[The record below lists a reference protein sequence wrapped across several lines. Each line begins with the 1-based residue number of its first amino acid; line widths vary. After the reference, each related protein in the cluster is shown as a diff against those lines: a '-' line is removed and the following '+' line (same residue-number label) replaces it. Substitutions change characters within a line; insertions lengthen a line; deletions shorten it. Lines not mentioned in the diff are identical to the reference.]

1 MARATFAAL
10 ALRAKVAQSVEVLE
24 CSGPWTLLRSRLYAI
39 ANPNARHFAISVQEA
54 LSVVADFRE
63 ELESDTDAE
72 VADCPL
78 GSVALHIVEGL
89 QLDREEVA
97 TLDSDFAILKAFGWR
112 TLLRSG
118 WPIFQLLLLLH
129 KHLSGVAGC
138 CHVCS
143 GTEGYTRSLQM
154 ALQHQPSTGVGLTAK
169 SLSFLMDD
177 RAASCPSLASAAILA
192 IAWTRLPVY
201 DVETE
206 GLVMQAEQRTTLMDL
221 VLADAS
227 HPLPLVAARLSAA
240 SQLSMHL
247 PEPSAPE
254 ESPHEGCVVRFAQ
267 TPSGRC
273 NFFATIRQ
281 GLEPWWSRGIYL
293 EDQVRAF
300 RPTTDQKTVL
310 FRLIGDQLVQVIPT
324 HSHLDVEFG
333 AAEPACLAHALMDL
347 LATVDIPDFDMVLNH
362 GDLPLL
368 RKSMGK
374 PPFYGPMDKE
384 ARTPAPLFSICASE
398 DFWDILF
405 PNVCRPALVN
415 MSGMSSIPWEDKS
428 SIAFWRGT
436 DRGAVNWAIEV
447 RDMYKGS
454 PRKRFLDEWA
464 QKDEFDMAFLEDDLL
479 NATVVNTDPSFVP
492 LDQWPRWRY
501 LLDLPGN
508 GYSGSLKQKLTASS
522 AVLFLNDVNVPGAKP
537 VYEHYHGGLQDGVH
551 VLLMGMGDAGE
562 KVKWA
567 QEHDAEMQEMV
578 RNANR
583 YMKDFEKLTQCYL
596 WFLLTHLASL
606 LRYQPD
612 HAQTGAFGRA
622 SVRVMTVHRRPLR
635 KEASVFRKEC
645 ERLRTENEK

>member
-1 MARATFAAL
+1 
-10 ALRAKVAQSVEVLE
+10 
-24 CSGPWTLLRSRLYAI
+24 
-39 ANPNARHFAISVQEA
+39 
-54 LSVVADFRE
+54 
-63 ELESDTDAE
+63 
-72 VADCPL
+72 
-78 GSVALHIVEGL
+78 
-89 QLDREEVA
+89 
-97 TLDSDFAILKAFGWR
+97 
-112 TLLRSG
+112 
-118 WPIFQLLLLLH
+118 
-129 KHLSGVAGC
+129 
-138 CHVCS
+138 
-143 GTEGYTRSLQM
+143 
-154 ALQHQPSTGVGLTAK
+154 
-169 SLSFLMDD
+169 
-177 RAASCPSLASAAILA
+177 
-192 IAWTRLPVY
+192 
-201 DVETE
+201 
-206 GLVMQAEQRTTLMDL
+206 
-221 VLADAS
+221 
-227 HPLPLVAARLSAA
+227 
-240 SQLSMHL
+240 
-247 PEPSAPE
+247 
-254 ESPHEGCVVRFAQ
+254 
-267 TPSGRC
+267 
-273 NFFATIRQ
+273 
-281 GLEPWWSRGIYL
+281 
-293 EDQVRAF
+293 
-300 RPTTDQKTVL
+300 
-310 FRLIGDQLVQVIPT
+310 
-324 HSHLDVEFG
+324 
-333 AAEPACLAHALMDL
+333 
-347 LATVDIPDFDMVLNH
+347 VDIPDFDMVLNH

>member
-10 ALRAKVAQSVEVLE
+10 ALCAKVAQSLEVLE

-39 ANPNARHFAISVQEA
+39 ANPDARHFAISVQEA

-63 ELESDTDAE
+63 ELEPETDAD

-97 TLDSDFAILKAFGWR
+97 TLDSDFAILNAFGWR

-169 SLSFLMDD
+169 SLSFLMDE

-247 PEPSAPE
+247 PEPSVPE

-333 AAEPACLAHALMDL
+333 ATEPTCLAHALMDL
-347 LATVDIPDFDMVLNH
+347 LASVDIPDFDMVLNH

-368 RKSMGK
+368 RKSTGK

-551 VLLMGMGDAGE
+551 VLLVGMGNAGE

-645 ERLRTENEK
+645 ERLRAEHEK